1 MQKQTEQNTD
11 TTLPPARSAPDPEL
25 VAQYGR
31 EVKEE
36 LKTYPAEGREPTKR
50 IWQLS
55 EWEGIGYYLDNPP
68 PEPKLLFRGKGW
80 EIPDKCVT
88 SLFAAGAT
96 GKTFLGFQLAA
107 CLAAGVNLG
116 PFETSQ
122 IMRPAKKKRVLYLC
136 GEDPQDI
143 IHARIAAIV
152 KHMPGLADRKADLR
166 QNLGIHALVG
176 FDRILIAYDQKGNP
190 TTTEAYDALCYSIE
204 KIGGVDVLA
213 LDPMNKFY
221 GLKENDNA
229 HAAAWIAMLE
239 TISVRFDAGV
249 LFVHHESKAQNL
261 DGDIRASS
269 GRGAGAFR
277 DSVRGV
283 LSMARMTE
291 KQAKQYDY
299 PKDWNKMVAV
309 FPSKAN
315 FTEEAADAAWFV
327 RGPGGVLLPGDV
339 NSGTRERNE
348 EAAAELYTLLKDAV
362 TGQLLDKRGNPIP
375 CTSDSLTLRGLTK
388 GTGSPAEMA
397 IRAAMKEAG
406 VSNMTKELNSLIL
419 RLEAENKIIIDRA
432 EGGRG
437 QNKHRVNVIGYTP
450 LQESPEPESGDQDKE
465 NQPDIPDLA
474 EGGADEKPSNSR
486 QQDNPIK
493 KRPKTRDRSQKHEKK
508 SPDRK
513 RK

>member
-239 TISVRFDAGV
+239 TISIRFDAGV

-291 KQAKQYDY
+291 KQAKPTAMLMDESGKVGQLYGAKTTPHMYIINPQGQLVYAGAIDSIASSRADDIKTATNFVRQGLTESLAGK
-299 PKDWNKMVAV
+299 PVSVAV
-309 FPSKAN
+309 S
-315 FTEEAADAAWFV
+315 
-327 RGPGGVLLPGDV
+327 
-339 NSGTRERNE
+339 
-348 EAAAELYTLLKDAV
+348 
-362 TGQLLDKRGNPIP
+362 
-375 CTSDSLTLRGLTK
+375 
-388 GTGSPAEMA
+388 
-397 IRAAMKEAG
+397 RAYGCSVK
-406 VSNMTKELNSLIL
+406 
-419 RLEAENKIIIDRA
+419 
-432 EGGRG
+432 
-437 QNKHRVNVIGYTP
+437 Y
-450 LQESPEPESGDQDKE
+450 
-465 NQPDIPDLA
+465 
-474 EGGADEKPSNSR
+474 
-486 QQDNPIK
+486 
-493 KRPKTRDRSQKHEKK
+493 KT
-508 SPDRK
+508 
-513 RK
+513 